1 MSTNPSPERW
11 AEVKRIFLR
20 ALEVTPPERDALA
33 VAESKGRLDILEEV
47 RALLRSDSAPQA
59 FADDP
64 AAALGL
70 TPDGRSPPAQLSPEI
85 APSMIG
91 EYRVV
96 SLLGEGTFGL
106 VYLAEQE
113 RPKRLVAVKVLRSG
127 LLSDTAVRRFEL
139 EPEIM
144 ARLQHPGIARVIGV
158 GAVEHTAHRP
168 YFVMEYVDGEPLIG
182 FVRKRKLSVRER
194 VEMFIEVCDAVQHA
208 HTKQV
213 LHRDLKP
220 SNILVTAE
228 GKPRVLDFGVARLVS
243 PDVRV
248 VTLATRPGQVVGT
261 LAYMSP
267 EQAAGDTASVDTR
280 TDIYSLGAVLY
291 ELLSNRLPIDV
302 DGRLVH
308 EAVLSIRD
316 SVPPSL
322 VTVSPECGI
331 DISTIVGKA
340 LAKERERRY
349 ITVSEFAADLRR
361 YLADEPVLARRPS
374 LAYEL
379 RKFTRRHRALVAGI
393 LIATVGLAVGAV
405 AATTFAFRAYEA
417 THRQQLDSTQFAKTL
432 ASTAQ
437 FFPKIIDPA
446 KAKPLDPPIVAQ
458 QVALLELA
466 LENADRSTEPD
477 AQQFADLRRQLGVAY
492 YYARRLED
500 AELMCR
506 DAISRQAAM
515 LGETSFDVALT
526 KYNLGKILYEQP
538 SNRWTP
544 ERQVECES
552 LMGAAALVFEQQDG
566 SDTTFGRLGLF
577 TLNAFNNVGNLRVNE
592 LAKAK
597 EAEEPLRRAYLGY
610 SEALAGSLISPE
622 ARPFYESGR
631 AFAAANLTAV
641 LTKTGRADDEIA
653 GSAGREFYD
662 YCVATKNPSAGV
674 AAFNLSRVYV
684 YSEHFQEAAQ
694 FANEIFAANPGLGRN
709 LLVEAYLGLNDLTAA
724 RDALTRGSPDS
735 VDPCYEGL
743 VLAAEGRRE
752 EAEVC
757 LRVALAQGSRQ
768 GYEKSRCM
776 LALGRFKLDDGDF
789 EGAQELL
796 VGAHVAL
803 LRQVKRKAG
812 FTREAD
818 RALDQL
824 YAAWGKQRSEVEPA
838 VHERIKREQEEAL
851 RH

>member
-1 MSTNPSPERW
+1 MSANPSPDRW

-20 ALEVTPPERDALA
+20 ASEVPPPERDAFA
-33 VAESKGRLDILEEV
+33 VAESNGRLDILEEV

-59 FADDP
+59 FAEDP
-64 AAALGL
+64 AAAIGL
-70 TPDGRSPPAQLSPEI
+70 TPDGRSPQAQLSPEI

-127 LLSDTAVRRFEL
+127 LLSETAVRRFEL

-158 GAVEHTAHRP
+158 GAIEHAAQRP

-182 FVRKRKLSVRER
+182 FAKTRKLSVRER
-194 VEMFIEVCDAVQHA
+194 VEMFIDVCDAVQHA

-243 PDVRV
+243 PDVRA
-248 VTLATRPGQVVGT
+248 VTMATRPGQVVGT

-267 EQAAGDTASVDTR
+267 EQAAGDTASIDTR
-280 TDIYSLGAVLY
+280 SDIYSLGAVLY

-316 SVPPSL
+316 SVPSSL
-322 VTVSPECGI
+322 TTVRPECGI
-331 DISTIVGKA
+331 DLSTIVGKA

-349 ITVSEFAADLRR
+349 TTVSEFAADLRR

-405 AATTFAFRAYEA
+405 AATAFAFRAYEA

-437 FFPKIIDPA
+437 FFPKIIDSSR
-446 KAKPLDPPIVAQ
+446 AKPLDPAVVEQ

-466 LENADRSTEPD
+466 MDNSKRSTEPD
-477 AQQFADLRRQLGVAY
+477 AQQVADLRRQLGVAY
-492 YYARRLED
+492 YYTQRLEE

-506 DAISRQAAM
+506 DAIARQANILDDM
-515 LGETSFDVALT
+515 SLDVGLA

-538 SNRWTP
+538 PDRWTQD
-544 ERQVECES
+544 RKVECES
-552 LMGAAALVFEQQDG
+552 LMAAAALVFEQQDG
-566 SDTTFGRLGLF
+566 SDGNFGRLGLY
-577 TLNAFNNVGNLRVNE
+577 TLNAFSNVGILRVND
-592 LAKAK
+592 LRKTK
-597 EAEEPLRRAYLGY
+597 EAEEPLRRAYLGFC
-610 SEALAGSLISPE
+610 EALAGSLISPE
-622 ARPFYESGR
+622 ARPNYEFGK
-631 AFAAANLTAV
+631 AFAAGNLTAV
-641 LTKTGRADDEIA
+641 LTRTDRAEDEIA
-653 GSAGREFYD
+653 ERAARDVYK
-662 YCVATKNPSAGV
+662 YCIQTNNPQLGT
-674 AAFNLSRVYV
+674 AAFNLSRIYV
-684 YSEHFQEAAQ
+684 YPERYQEAAQ
-694 FANEIFAANPGLGRN
+694 LANEIFATNPGLGRN

-724 RDALTRGSPDS
+724 REALTRGSPDS

-743 VLAAEGRRE
+743 VLAAEGRRA
-752 EAEVC
+752 EAEVR
-757 LRVALAQGSRQ
+757 LNAAIAQPERQ
-768 GYEKSRCM
+768 GYEKSRCK
-776 LALGRFKLDDGDF
+776 LELGRFQLEDGDF

-796 VGAHVAL
+796 VNAHVAL
-803 LRQVKRKAG
+803 IRQVGRKAG

-818 RALDQL
+818 RTLDQL
-824 YAAWGKQRSEVEPA
+824 YAAWGKQRSDMEPA
-838 VHERIKREQEEAL
+838 VHDRIKR
-851 RH
+851 